1 MCPHGT
7 QITINQLQILVISND
22 YVHKAQN
29 QFLGKTKKL
38 GKTKQ
43 LLKDAREQPIDLHK
57 ATMDDKTIS
66 KNLGDKVTAAGVIQ
80 KWKKYKTL
88 CQPQSIQDL
97 PSLGEDDHEKG
108 DRSGQK
114 YTGGAVGTKVT
125 KNIIDS
131 TQQEFPLF
139 NKAHLQAHLKFASE
153 QLNNSEKACMK
164 VLWSNET

>member
-108 DRSGQK
+108 DRSGRRWGRCSWDQK
-114 YTGGAVGTKVT
+114 SPRTSLIAH
-125 KNIIDS
+125 
-131 TQQEFPLF
+131 
-139 NKAHLQAHLKFASE
+139 NKSSHCLTRHIYRPILS
-153 QLNNSEKACMK
+153 LL
-164 VLWSNET
+164 VSN

>member
-1 MCPHGT
+1 MA

-29 QFLGKTKKL
+29 QFLGKTKKF

-43 LLKDAREQPIDLHK
+43 LLKDVREQPTDLHK

-88 CQPQSIQDL
+88 CQPQSVQAL

-131 TQQEFPLF
+131 TQRCKEFPLF
-139 NKAHLQAHLKFASE
+139 NKAYLQAHLKFASE
-153 QLNNSEKACMK
+153 HLNNSEKVCMK